1 MIRLAIARCRDL
13 ARTRDR
19 QQWLSLR
26 LRIPERDVL
35 ADFLASETSDAFYW
49 QEPSR
54 NISIL
59 GLGRLE
65 ALEGTGRKRFGE
77 TAALTREL
85 FENLQVEELPACEN
99 TGNSAAASVGSDA
112 DARGPLLLGGFAFF
126 DGEVAA
132 GSEWHGLGAGRLLLP
147 EVTIVCRNGETWLT
161 RTCAVESE
169 SCPDEIFQRL
179 AVADSEVPLTPL
191 HRPLAVSRDDANPGL
206 RSDLGFT
213 LEIQGPGP
221 EIRVQADRAHG
232 QYMAQVEAALD
243 AIEAGKF
250 EKVVLA
256 RSLQV
261 TGDHDFD
268 LTSFLSSL
276 RSMFPSCATLAIRD
290 GDDLFVSATP
300 ERLIALEG
308 DQVTTAAVAGS
319 APRGRSPE
327 EEARH
332 SAALSESEKERIEHE
347 LVKRSIREALS
358 ESCGSLSGPA
368 VPRLLK
374 LEGIQHLETP
384 LRGRLHAHRRG
395 CTNVLNLVAMLHPT
409 PAVGGAPRETA
420 LDWLEHFEALDR
432 GWYAGPVGY
441 VDGRGNGEFRVAL
454 RSALL
459 RGRKARLF
467 AGAGIV
473 EGSEPASEL
482 AETRL
487 KLRALLAPLTEI

>member
-1 MIRLAIARCRDL
+1 
-13 ARTRDR
+13 
-19 QQWLSLR
+19 
-26 LRIPERDVL
+26 
-35 ADFLASETSDAFYW
+35 
-49 QEPSR
+49 
-54 NISIL
+54 
-59 GLGRLE
+59 
-65 ALEGTGRKRFGE
+65 
-77 TAALTREL
+77 
-85 FENLQVEELPACEN
+85 
-99 TGNSAAASVGSDA
+99 
-112 DARGPLLLGGFAFF
+112 
-126 DGEVAA
+126 
-132 GSEWHGLGAGRLLLP
+132 
-147 EVTIVCRNGETWLT
+147 
-161 RTCAVESE
+161 
-169 SCPDEIFQRL
+169 
-179 AVADSEVPLTPL
+179 
-191 HRPLAVSRDDANPGL
+191 
-206 RSDLGFT
+206 
-213 LEIQGPGP
+213 
-221 EIRVQADRAHG
+221 
-232 QYMAQVEAALD
+232 
-243 AIEAGKF
+243 
-250 EKVVLA
+250 
-256 RSLQV
+256 
-261 TGDHDFD
+261 
-268 LTSFLSSL
+268 
-276 RSMFPSCATLAIRD
+276 
-290 GDDLFVSATP
+290 
-300 ERLIALEG
+300 
-308 DQVTTAAVAGS
+308 VAGS